1 MLVLYRTVLY
11 MQIIVERSSNKL
23 IVNATLIELQVN
35 YDTVKPREIHYQ
47 ISGNQPASPG

>member
-11 MQIIVERSSNKL
+11 IQIIIERSSNKL
-23 IVNATLIELQVN
+23 IVDAILIELQVQ
-35 YDTVKPREIHYQ
+35 YDTVKPHEIHYQ